1 MLQLTTSTTEEPLSV
16 VSAQTLAGLSETIR
30 ADIFKWQAAFLP
42 LISDRKKRLAHL
54 DLIAKRFKVAH
65 KTAIKKFYRFR
76 QYGLAGLVDRRAAG
90 SEFWNVD
97 DKIGLS
103 VADRETLKTFCES
116 YQRNNAA
123 AIRDMRRKWQLGK
136 IRTETPLDPAT
147 GYPRGWAE
155 RNLARHA
162 PDALELAAARQGRS
176 ATDAHRSLVYST
188 RRHLYVGQYYLFDDI
203 WHDHYCNLL
212 DTRQTGRPLEF
223 HGLDLASA
231 YKMCWGM
238 RLRREVD
245 GRMESL
251 KVEDFRFLLAS
262 FLLTHG
268 WHPNGTTLV
277 VEHATTQIDD
287 RTEKILALASGGKIT
302 IERGGMQGAAAHAG
316 QYAGRAKGNFRIK
329 AALESLGNLMHNEFA
344 CLPGQTGKD
353 RQHAPEQLH
362 GLLKRNDALLWAL
375 TQIPPERAEWLQ
387 WDLCTL
393 QQFQLIAQEV
403 YARINARTKHK
414 LEGWDDRYVPD
425 KQRGGLRRMSPSEVW
440 TPGSR
445 ALKPVTLE
453 VAAMIVGTAGGEERP
468 VRKNE
473 IMITDASISGDPLRF
488 DAHHL
493 PPRSKYLCVL
503 NPFDT
508 KRLTLFNSRGG
519 YVTTLTRIDVPC
531 RSDVEAMQ
539 ASCGR
544 AEKALTERLAP
555 MRRRAMKQAR
565 AKRDRALHNGKVT
578 DLSRPFT
585 TEEKIEDRDMRARI
599 TDMRDFLPER
609 SLLTDG
615 EAAGVDDWTA
625 NDSRSGI
632 VHLDDE
638 SGDEA
643 EATVAN
649 GEEFL

>member
-1 MLQLTTSTTEEPLSV
+1 MLQLTTSTTEPGPLAV
-16 VSAQTLAGLSETIR
+16 VSTQTLAGLSEEIR
-30 ADIFKWQAAFLP
+30 SEIFKWQAAFLP
-42 LISDRKKRLAHL
+42 LLENKKKRLMHL
-54 DLIAKRFKVAH
+54 SLIASRFDVSP

-76 QYGLAGLVDRRAAG
+76 EFGLAGLVDRRAAG

-97 DKIGLS
+97 DRIVLS
-103 VADRETLKTFCES
+103 VADQETLKTFCES
-116 YQRNNAA
+116 FQRNNDA
-123 AIRDMRRKWQLGK
+123 AIRDMRRKWQLG
-136 IRTETPLDPAT
+136 IVRTETPLDPAT
-147 GYPRGWAE
+147 GYPRGWST
-155 RNLARHA
+155 RNLARYA
-162 PDALELAAARQGRS
+162 PDKLELAAARQGRS

-245 GRMESL
+245 GIMESL
-251 KVEDFRFLLAS
+251 KVEDFRFLLAG

-268 WHPNGTTLV
+268 YHPNGTTLV

-287 RTEKILALASGGKIT
+287 RTEKILALASGGAIK

-329 AALESLGNLMHNEFA
+329 AALESLGNLIHNEFA
-344 CLPGQTGKD
+344 YLPGQTGKD

-362 GLLKRNDALLWAL
+362 GLLKHNDALLWAL
-375 TQIPPERAEWLQ
+375 TQLPPERAQWLQ

-425 KQRGGLRRMSPSEVW
+425 KQRGGLRRMSPYEVW

-453 VAAMIVGTAGGEERP
+453 VAAMIVGTTGGKERT
-468 VRKNE
+468 VRNDE
-473 IMITDASISGDPLRF
+473 IEITDASISGDPLRY
-488 DAHHL
+488 AASHL
-493 PPRSKYLCVL
+493 PARSKYLCVL
-503 NPFDT
+503 NPFDP
-508 KRLTLFNSRGG
+508 KRLTLFNAKGG
-519 YVTTLTRIDVPC
+519 YVTTLARIDVPC
-531 RSDVEAMQ
+531 RSNVEAMQ
-539 ASCGR
+539 ASTGR

-585 TEEKIEDRDMRARI
+585 AEEKLDAKERRALTAPMTAFLAEDGSDPYGSDDSPF
-599 TDMRDFLPER
+599 TDHDSPFAAD
-609 SLLTDG
+609 DG
-615 EAAGVDDWTA
+615 E
-625 NDSRSGI
+625 
-632 VHLDDE
+632 
-638 SGDEA
+638 EA
-643 EATVAN
+643 PVIASMEDFVS
-649 GEEFL
+649 